1 MGKISHFLFSSK
13 TWDHAM
19 STTLAVKITLRIKE
33 YDKNT
38 GCHTQ
43 IVFTLVDMQQIEA
56 TDVFS
61 LYSLQYECKTRHKS
75 AASAGYPIWVSHLAP
90 LNSVKYQ
97 SIEHKCT
104 KKKGH
109 SIDHTK
115 SRSNQMFIRTSRN
128 ITKKANRLFHVS
140 VLGSWLI
147 DKNALSLTVH

>member
-1 MGKISHFLFSSK
+1 MP
-13 TWDHAM
+13 
-19 STTLAVKITLRIKE
+19 
-33 YDKNT
+33 
-38 GCHTQ
+38 HTNC
-43 IVFTLVDMQQIEA
+43 VFTLVDMQQIEA